1 LKDFNHQPTGDVPV
15 QDQISLTP
23 EAVIAA
29 QNAVIGELQGKVISL
44 SAALNMLKAENLSL
58 KEQVAILRGDGE
70 KSAVQE

>member
-1 LKDFNHQPTGDVPV
+1 V
-15 QDQISLTP
+15 QDQINLTP

-58 KEQVAILRGDGE
+58 KEQVAILRSDGE

>member
-1 LKDFNHQPTGDVPV
+1 VSDNQQETYAV
-15 QDQISLTP
+15 QDQINLTP

-58 KEQVAILRGDGE
+58 KEQVAILRSDGE

>member
-1 LKDFNHQPTGDVPV
+1 V

-44 SAALNMLKAENLSL
+44 SAALSMLKAENLSL
-58 KEQVAILRGDGE
+58 KEQVAILRSGGE

>member
-1 LKDFNHQPTGDVPV
+1 LKDFNHQPTGGYAV

-58 KEQVAILRGDGE
+58 KEQVAILRSDGE